1 MSGREIVAHIIAP
14 HEDTNLLLGD
24 LVRMGNDLLAGKVEN
39 IEEKIDG
46 QNLTFTVINSELQF
60 FNKGLNPS
68 RLSRA
73 ISGEQPGITIRDMN
87 RYNEDI
93 RSGFE
98 FFYKELAEVFD
109 ENVGLTEK
117 TFQNGKFAIEG
128 SMLTNAGE
136 NTVTY
141 RTCNLIAIQFVSM
154 FGDAPDTESYSLL
167 MKKINESW
175 SFMPPSIKSVPILEY
190 SEKTPKFSFAQSM
203 EELVDNAGLG
213 MSHTVG
219 DLNQKLTEAY
229 LKANMD
235 IPVGL
240 VEDASRRLAL
250 SQKSALSHR
259 SFSNKKDWKY
269 FQEIEERKTVA
280 QAALA
285 PFEEILQ
292 QLAFDVME
300 QYPPQQAGQVPG
312 ASWATI
318 DRVTALIA
326 AAQGKNIRASKRT
339 LARINDTIKRLN
351 QHNLYRNAE
360 GIVFEFEGQLY
371 KLTGVFTPINKILGY
386 FKYGDAKVINR
397 RKTSKLQ
404 FF

>member
-1 MSGREIVAHIIAP
+1 MSDREIVAHIIAP
-14 HEDTNLLLGD
+14 HEDTSLLLSD
-24 LVRMGNDLLAGKVEN
+24 LVQMGNDLLTGKVEN

-73 ISGEQPGITIRDMN
+73 ISGEQPGIMLRDMN
-87 RYNEDI
+87 RYSKDI
-93 RSGFE
+93 RSSFE
-98 FFYKELAEVFD
+98 FFYKELAEVLD

-117 TFQNGKFAIEG
+117 TFQNGKFVIEG
-128 SMLTNAGE
+128 AMLTNSGE

-154 FGDAPDTESYSLL
+154 FGDTPDTESYSLL
-167 MKKINESW
+167 MEKINEGW
-175 SFMPPSIKSVPILEY
+175 SYMPPSIKSVPILEY
-190 SEKTPKFSFAQSM
+190 SEKAPRFSFEQSI
-203 EELVDNAGLG
+203 EELVDNVGLN

-229 LKANMD
+229 LKANMN
-235 IPVGL
+235 IPIGL

-259 SFSNKKDWKY
+259 SFSDKKDWKR
-269 FQEIEERKTVA
+269 FQEIEERHTVA
-280 QAALA
+280 QASLA

-292 QLAFDVME
+292 RLTFDVME

-318 DRVTALIA
+318 DRVTALIE
-326 AAQGKNIRASKRT
+326 AAQDKNIKAPKRT
-339 LARINDTIKRLN
+339 LDRINDTIKRLN
-351 QHNLYRNAE
+351 QRELYRNAE
-360 GIVFEFEGQLY
+360 GIVFEYKGQLY
-371 KLTGVFTPINKILGY
+371 KLTGIFTPINKILGY
-386 FKYGDAKVINR
+386 FKYDDAKVIKR
-397 RKTSKLQ
+397 RKTTKL
-404 FF
+404 